1 MKVIMKI
8 DEYDTYVA
16 ITCIRVTN
24 VGNVNQFITN
34 VRMVVGDIPFQ
45 VFNADKV
52 AGWKH
57 LYFATINA
65 LNAFENKRN
74 KTKTLQ
80 MEILLYASGE
90 KQINK
95 AIDLLGIKEKNEK
108 IALLILFDKAEKLE
122 EMIDALAN
130 AIGGEVNDDLLEIL
144 TEEKFQEIYSSYKV
158 LDTELSSVKAISSD
172 AKESLTNLIIERGAL
187 LSIED

>member
-1 MKVIMKI
+1 MIMKI